1 VSDLVSDL
9 KVGATELRETHI
21 SWVFLR
27 KHTVFKVKKPVNFGF
42 LDFSDLESR
51 RRACEAEVTLNARLA
66 PNVYLGVVPVTRDQL
81 GFHAIRGDGEV
92 VDWAVQM
99 RRLPDAIRA
108 DIRLEAGQLDWAQ
121 LERLAVTLSRF
132 HAAAAR
138 GGHIDEYGRVD
149 SIARN
154 VRENFDQA
162 HDALTHLVTEAQQ
175 QEIESWQLG
184 FLEQNA
190 AVFEA
195 RIASG
200 KVRDG
205 HGDLRL
211 EHVYLDEHETPTVI
225 DCIEFNER
233 FRFGDVCADVAF
245 LSMDLAW
252 HGRADLKERFLAAY
266 ARESNDYDLYRV
278 VDFYESYRAYVRA
291 KVSALGYA
299 SANLAFEVRRT
310 LENKARRY
318 FLLAL
323 ASERPAL
330 EDRRLIAVGGII
342 ASGKST
348 IAEALGGELAAAVV
362 SSDRTRKALRG
373 VEAEDPLHVAAF
385 DDAYTEER
393 TDQVYQE
400 VLRRAELVLASG
412 RSVIVDASFRSRKM
426 RAEARALAARQHVPF
441 TLVECRAPEA
451 SARARLMDRAR
462 APSVSDG
469 RVEIF
474 EQFLAR
480 YEAVVE
486 LDASEHVVLD
496 TAGSV
501 EASLKALRRAGIAPP
516 G

>member
-9 KVGATELRETHI
+9 KLGATELRETHI

-81 GFHAIRGDGEV
+81 GFHSIRGQGEV

-108 DIRLEAGQLDWAQ
+108 DLRLEAGQLDWSQ
-121 LERLAVTLSRF
+121 LERLAIALSRF
-132 HAAAAR
+132 HQEAAR
-138 GGHIDEYGRVD
+138 GDHIDEFGRVE
-149 SIARN
+149 SIAKN
-154 VRENFDQA
+154 VRENFAQA

-175 QEIESWQLG
+175 QEIERWQLG
-184 FLEQNA
+184 FLKQNA
-190 AVFEA
+190 DVFAA
-195 RIASG
+195 RIAEG
-200 KVRDG
+200 RIRDG

-211 EHVYLDEHETPTVI
+211 EHVYLDEHESPTVI

-252 HGRADLKERFLAAY
+252 HGRTDLKERFLAAY
-266 ARESNDYDLYRV
+266 ARASNDYGLYCL

-291 KVSALGYA
+291 KVSALSYA
-299 SANLAFEVRRT
+299 SGNLAFEARRS

-323 ASERPAL
+323 AAERPGL

-342 ASGKST
+342 ASGKSS
-348 IAEALGGELAAAVV
+348 IADALGAELATAVI
-362 SSDRTRKALRG
+362 SSDRTRKALQG
-373 VEAEDPLHVAAF
+373 VKAEDPLHVAAF
-385 DDAYTEER
+385 GDAYTEEH
-393 TDQVYQE
+393 TEQVYAE

-412 RSVIVDASFRSRKM
+412 RSVVVDASFRSRKM
-426 RAEARALAARQHVPF
+426 RAEAKALAVRQHVPF
-441 TLVECRAPEA
+441 TLVECRVPEA
-451 SARARLMDRAR
+451 TARARLVERSR

-469 RVEIF
+469 RAEIL
-474 EQFLAR
+474 EQFIAR

-486 LDASEHVVLD
+486 LDAAEHVVVD

-501 EASLKALRRAGIAPP
+501 EGSLNSLRRAGVAPP